1 MKFTTQKLGMT
12 LQNQLKKFIG
22 GLLVLTLVWQMLG
35 VDTALATS
43 VDSMSKQVS
52 GKTEQIKGAAT
63 QSMGKAQSAM
73 EDTTGAAKMKVKDG
87 LNETKIATDASS
99 NRVENAAEKVTDKIK
114 NFFGK

>member
-1 MKFTTQKLGMT
+1 MKLTTQSLGT
-12 LQNQLKKFIG
+12 ILQNQLKKFIG

-52 GKTEQIKGAAT
+52 GKTEEIKGAADR
-63 QSMGKAQSAM
+63 SMGKAQSAM
-73 EDTTGAAKMKVKDG
+73 EDTTGAAQSKVKDG
-87 LNETKIATDASS
+87 LNETKIAVDASS
-99 NRVENAAEKVTDKIK
+99 NRVENAAEQVTEKVK

>member
-1 MKFTTQKLGMT
+1 MKLTTQKLGTT

-22 GLLVLTLVWQMLG
+22 GLLVLTLVWQILG

-43 VDSMSKQVS
+43 VDSMSKQAS

-63 QSMGKAQSAM
+63 QSMGKAQSEM
-73 EDTTGAAKMKVKDG
+73 EDTTRAAKMKVKDG
-87 LNETKIATDASS
+87 LNETKIAIDASS
-99 NRVENAAEKVTDKIK
+99 SRVENAAEKVTEKVK